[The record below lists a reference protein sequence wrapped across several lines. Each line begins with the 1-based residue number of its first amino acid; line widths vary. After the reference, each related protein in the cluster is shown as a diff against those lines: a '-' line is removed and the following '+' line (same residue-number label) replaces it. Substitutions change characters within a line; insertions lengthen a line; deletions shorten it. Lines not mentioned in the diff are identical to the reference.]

1 MKLLLSA
8 FYLLL
13 LAGFAS
19 AELQELK
26 TDKEKTSYSMG
37 VATGTQMKRQ
47 SIDVDVDIFAKGLK
61 DSISGGKL
69 QMTEQE
75 IQETLKTF
83 QQALAAKQAEKSK
96 QLADSNRKE
105 GEAFLSENKKKEGV
119 KTLPSGLQYK
129 MLTEGSGKMPKE
141 TDTVTTHYRGT
152 LLDGTEFDSSFK
164 RGQPAS
170 FPVNGVI
177 KGWTEAL
184 QLMKE
189 GSKWQLF
196 IPSDLAYGE
205 RGAGGQIGPN
215 ATLIFE
221 VELISI
227 NSSTE
232 TKAPKE
238 LNITPKK

>member
-26 TDKEKTSYSMG
+26 TDKDKTSYSMG

-96 QLADSNRKE
+96 QLADTNRKE

-227 NSSTE
+227 NSSTD
-232 TKAPKE
+232 TTAPKE